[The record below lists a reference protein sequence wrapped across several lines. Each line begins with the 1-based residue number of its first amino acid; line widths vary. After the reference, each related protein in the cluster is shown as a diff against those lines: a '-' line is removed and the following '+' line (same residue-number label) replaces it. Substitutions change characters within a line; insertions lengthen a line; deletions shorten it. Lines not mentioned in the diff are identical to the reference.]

1 MLMEL
6 KNGLAN
12 HERLRP
18 LALRLALLP
27 WRDLAYPRDLSLWP
41 ASVGHLLYDGRFCD
55 RLLPL
60 AFRVR
65 RGFGLDGFLAA
76 ALQFFARLALL
87 LRSTR
92 DVRADQSTCL
102 FGLVLR
108 LRRLDL
114 A

>member
-1 MLMEL
+1 MGSQIT
-6 KNGLAN
+6 NAFGLWHFDLRCFRGATLLIRAICRFGLRQSAN
-12 HERLRP
+12 
-18 LALRLALLP
+18 
-27 WRDLAYPRDLSLWP
+27 
-41 ASVGHLLYDGRFCD
+41 LLYDGRFCD